1 MTNGNHDSPHP
12 EHGLYRVVH
21 AKNEEGVRMV
31 LLVKLLPVDVE
42 RKLRSYLASCR
53 DTIFYH
59 SELKDS
65 QDSHSRLYQLC
76 RFLGPGTRVLVRTGA
91 KDIKLLLLFP
101 FASAAQT
108 QHGFQRGHHD
118 KCVQRTFWPTS

>member
-1 MTNGNHDSPHP
+1 
-12 EHGLYRVVH
+12 
-21 AKNEEGVRMV
+21 MV

-65 QDSHSRLYQLC
+65 KDSHSRLYQLC
-76 RFLGPGTRVLVRTGA
+76 RLLGPGTRVLVRTGA

-108 QHGFQRGHHD
+108 HNTDSKGATMINVSSARFGQRHNL
-118 KCVQRTFWPTS
+118 VNITSYIRDY